1 MKDFSFITNSHPS
14 YIERLYK
21 DYTHDPES
29 IDPDLKKFFEGFDY
43 AIGSFSD
50 NGTDTGNINADQL
63 LKELSVFNLIW
74 GYRKKAHLVSNTN
87 PIRPRKNRHAN
98 LDLKYYGL
106 SEEDYNTH
114 FAAGNLIG
122 LPNATLKEIEDKLKA
137 VYTSSVGAEF
147 HSLYNE
153 EEIAFIIDA
162 MEKRMLEEFT
172 TKKRKRILEKT
183 NQAVIFEKF
192 LHTKYIGQKRFSLE
206 GGEAL
211 IPALDEIIF
220 DAAEDEVKE
229 VVIGMAHRGRLNVL
243 ANTLGKTYEQI
254 FTEFE
259 GIIPPEGT
267 QGSGDVKYHLGFRS
281 DYITTRE
288 KTINLQLMPNPSH
301 LEVVGPVALGF
312 TRGKANTNY
321 NTDFGYILP
330 ILIHGDAAQAG
341 QGINYELAQMS
352 GLAGYNV
359 GGTIHITINNQIGFT
374 TDYDDART
382 SYYCT
387 SIADVTKSPV
397 FHVNGDHIEAVV
409 HVAKMAFEFRQ
420 KFQKDVYI
428 DILCYRRHGHNEGD
442 EPKFTQPTLY
452 ALIDN
457 HPNLRE
463 VYTEY
468 LLKHGNEDAKEIAMQ
483 MEKKFWSDL
492 QERLDDVKQ
501 QPLPYKLQEP
511 EKKWRD
517 MRYARGD
524 DFLQSPATGVE
535 ETRLRELIDRI
546 FDIDE
551 EFTPIKKVK
560 KLLDDKI
567 KIFNNDNKID
577 WGTAELLA
585 YSSII
590 SQGKDVR
597 ISGEDVKRGTFA
609 HRHAVLYDEE
619 TNEQYNR
626 LDRLGEGQGK
636 LRIFNSLLSE
646 YGVMGFEY
654 GYSLVNPE
662 TLTIW
667 EAQYGD
673 FANGAQMVID
683 EYVASAEEKWGIMS
697 GLVLLLPH
705 GYEGAGPDHSN
716 ARPERFL
723 QGCAQ
728 LNNVVTNIT
737 TAANLFHALRRQ
749 ITWDF
754 RKPLILFSPKAN
766 LRHPESFSHISEFTQ
781 GSFREVIDDALV
793 ENPEEIKKVLFCSGK
808 IYFDLLEKKKKD
820 NRTDVALVRLE
831 QLYPMPK
838 NQLVELKKKY
848 KNAIWFWTQEE
859 PMNMG
864 AAYYLQTTFKAFTY
878 GIVSRNPAAATA
890 TGFAKVHKIEQ
901 EEIIE
906 TAFSI

>member
-14 YIERLYK
+14 YIESLYK
-21 DYTHDPES
+21 DYVNNPES
-29 IDPDLKKFFEGFDY
+29 VDADLQKFFKGFDY
-43 AIGSFSD
+43 AISNISE
-50 NGTDTGNINADQL
+50 NGEAKEINAEY
-63 LKELSVFNLIW
+63 LKKEFSVYSLIW
-74 GYRKKAHLVSNTN
+74 GYRKKGHLLSDTN

-98 LDLKYYGL
+98 LELKYYGL
-106 SEEDYNTH
+106 TEEDYNTR
-114 FAAGNLIG
+114 FAAGELIG

-137 VYTSSVGAEF
+137 VYISFVGAEF
-147 HSLYNE
+147 DSLYNE
-153 EEIAFIIDA
+153 EEIAFIVEA
-162 MEKRMLEEFT
+162 MEKRMFEEFT
-172 TKKRKRILEKT
+172 VKKKRRILEKI

-267 QGSGDVKYHLGFRS
+267 QGSGDVKYHLGFKS
-281 DYITTRE
+281 DFVTTRN
-288 KTINLQLMPNPSH
+288 KVINLQLMPNPSH

-321 NTDFGYILP
+321 NTDFGNILP

-341 QGINYELAQMS
+341 QGIIYELAQMS
-352 GLAGYNV
+352 GLPGYNV

-397 FHVNGDHIEAVV
+397 FHVNGDHIDAVV
-409 HVAKMAFEFRQ
+409 HVSKMAFEFRQ

-457 HPNLRE
+457 HPNPRE
-463 VYTEY
+463 VYTDF
-468 LLKHGNEDAKEIAMQ
+468 LLKHGDAEAKNLAKE

-501 QPLPYKLQEP
+501 QPLPYRLQEP

-517 MRYARGD
+517 MRYAKEE
-524 DFLQSPATGVE
+524 DFLQSPQTHISE
-535 ETRLRELIDRI
+535 EKIRNLIEKI
-546 FDIDE
+546 FTIEE
-551 EFTPIKKVK
+551 EFQPIKKVK

-567 KIFNNDNKID
+567 KIFENDSKID

-585 YSSII
+585 YASII
-590 SQGKDVR
+590 AEGHDVR

-609 HRHAVLYDEE
+609 HRHAVLYDEK
-619 TNEQYNR
+619 TNEQSNR
-626 LDRLGEGQGK
+626 LERIGEGQGK

-723 QGCAQ
+723 QGCAE

-737 TAANLFHALRRQ
+737 TASNFFHALRRQ
-749 ITWDF
+749 LAWEF
-754 RKPLILFSPKAN
+754 RKPLIVMSPKAN
-766 LRHPESFSHISEFTQ
+766 LRHPESFSSLEEFTQ
-781 GSFREVIDDALV
+781 GGFKEVIDDASV
-793 ENPEEIKKVLFCSGK
+793 SSPEEIKKVLFCSGK
-808 IYFDLLEKKKKD
+808 IYFDLLDKKTKD
-820 NRTDVALVRLE
+820 NRTDVALVRVE
-831 QLYPMPK
+831 QLYPLPVD
-838 NQLVELKKKY
+838 QLIALKKKY
-848 KNAIWFWTQEE
+848 CNAIWFWTQEE

-864 AAYYLQTTFKAFTY
+864 AAHYLQTTFKAFTY
-878 GIVSRNPAAATA
+878 GIVSRNASAATA

-901 EEIIE
+901 EEIIQ